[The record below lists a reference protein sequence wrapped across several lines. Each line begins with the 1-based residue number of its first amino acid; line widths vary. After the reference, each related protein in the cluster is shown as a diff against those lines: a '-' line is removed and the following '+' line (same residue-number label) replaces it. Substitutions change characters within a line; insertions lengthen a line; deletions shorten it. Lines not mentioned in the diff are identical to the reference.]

1 MTVVNANPL
10 HVLVIDDHRSMRSI
24 IRNLLHKI
32 GIENIAEAEN
42 GKVAL
47 AYLRAPDIEFPDVV
61 ICDLHMD
68 EMDGMQFCN
77 IVRSDKNLRN
87 YHVPILMLTGDLD
100 QLLHE
105 VSKQVGAM
113 EVLTKPV
120 TAEELGHHIEKAV
133 GYAFVRPLEPT
144 TAC

>member
-1 MTVVNANPL
+1 MTDVSHNPL
-10 HVLVIDDHRSMRSI
+10 RVLVIDDHRSMRSI
-24 IRNLLHKI
+24 IRNLLHKV

-77 IVRSDKNLRN
+77 SVRSDKNLRN
-87 YHVPILMLTGDLD
+87 HHVPILMLTGDLD
-100 QLLHE
+100 KLLHE

-113 EVLTKPV
+113 EVLIKPV
-120 TAEELGHHIEKAV
+120 TAEVLGKHIEKAV
-133 GYAFVRPLEPT
+133 GYAFIRPSEPALT
-144 TAC
+144 L